1 MDGGGSASDS
11 GPIPASCARRLQAA
25 AAAIVRLCPLL
36 PAAAATS
43 ALIALTSPPA
53 AATALVP
60 LTSPPAAAATATAP
74 IPAIS
79 SPAGAATSSALMP
92 ILSAPAAGAATLAPV
107 VAPPA
112 AAGAPPAA
120 AGAATAQG
128 SSQDAPAGADLL
140 QATVRRY
147 CLACH
152 NDRTLT
158 AGLSLQHVDAA
169 RVAEHAPVLEK
180 VFQKLRAGEM
190 PPAGRPRPDA
200 ATAAGLVAWLEAA
213 LDGAAAESPNPGAPA
228 IHRLN
233 RAEYRNAVRDLLG
246 LDLDHERDL
255 PADDSGY
262 GFDNIGDVLTVS
274 PLHVEQYVAAARRV
288 SRLAVGNLAPRP
300 VVERYEA
307 PRGAADVAI
316 DGLPPN
322 ERGGILFRHY
332 FPFDAE
338 YAITV
343 RVRGRRPAG
352 MPAPRLDFRIDGRRV
367 RLLDA
372 DFDPA
377 EASQLTRNFELRLP
391 IPAGEHEIGA
401 GFLTEYAKSENGQAA
416 NRYAV
421 DYVLIGG
428 PYAVA
433 GSGDPPSRRRIFVC
447 RPAAG
452 QPEEP
457 CARRILTALARRAY
471 RRPVTAADVD
481 PLLELFALGRT
492 GGARFEDGIEMALS
506 GVLVSPRFLFR
517 APRAPQDAA
526 PGSVHPLADVD
537 LASRLSFFLWSSIPD
552 AELLDLAERGR
563 LSEPDV
569 LARQVARMLADPKA
583 RALVDNFG
591 GQWLHLRNVADW
603 RPDPERFPD
612 FDESLRR
619 AFERE
624 TALFLDHLIRA
635 DGSVLDLIDGEY
647 SFLNERLARFY
658 GVEGVGGGY
667 FRRVALAGTERRGVL
682 THGSVLMVTSYPTRT
697 SPVLRGKWVLE
708 NLLGAP
714 PPPPPPDVPALADG
728 AEASAGSLREALER
742 HRANPACAACH
753 ARLDPLGFALEGFDA
768 VGAFRTEDEGVAV
781 EASGALPDG
790 TVVDGPAGLRRVLL
804 DRRDE
809 FVETLA
815 AKLLTYAL
823 GRGLEPYDRP
833 AVREI
838 RRRTEAADHRFSA
851 LVAAIV
857 DSVPFRLRRTPES

>member
-1 MDGGGSASDS
+1 MDGAGPVAGCR
-11 GPIPASCARRLQAA
+11 PIPASFARRLRTAALLARCSLLRTAAATLNARCWRLLTAATATLTARCRRLSPTAAAVSAPILIVSALVPTAAAPAPILVSPAA
-25 AAAIVRLCPLL
+25 AAARPGNQAG
-36 PAAAATS
+36 PA
-43 ALIALTSPPA
+43 
-53 AATALVP
+53 
-60 LTSPPAAAATATAP
+60 
-74 IPAIS
+74 
-79 SPAGAATSSALMP
+79 
-92 ILSAPAAGAATLAPV
+92 
-107 VAPPA
+107 VAE
-112 AAGAPPAA
+112 
-120 AGAATAQG
+120 
-128 SSQDAPAGADLL
+128 LL

-147 CLACH
+147 CITCH

-158 AGLSLQHVDAA
+158 AGLSLQHVDAT

-190 PPAGRPRPDA
+190 PPAGRPRPDESA
-200 ATAAGLVAWLEAA
+200 AADLVAWLETS

-246 LDLDHERDL
+246 LDLDHARDL

-288 SRLAVGNLAPRP
+288 SRLAVGSLTPRP

-307 PRGAADVAI
+307 PRGTADVAI

-322 ERGGILFRHY
+322 ERGGILFRHH

-338 YAITV
+338 YTITV
-343 RVRGRRPAG
+343 RVRGRRASG
-352 MPAPRLDFRIDGRRV
+352 MPAPRLDIRIDGRRV

-391 IPAGEHEIGA
+391 IPAGEHEVGA
-401 GFLTEYAKSENGQAA
+401 AFLTEYARSEDGQAT
-416 NRYAV
+416 NRYSV
-421 DYVLIGG
+421 DYVLVGG
-428 PYAVA
+428 PYGAA
-433 GSGDPPSRRRIFVC
+433 GPGDPENRRRLFVC
-447 RPAAG
+447 RPDANE
-452 QPEEP
+452 PEEP
-457 CARRILTALARRAY
+457 CARRILTAVARRAY
-471 RRPVTAADVD
+471 RRPVTAADIE
-481 PLLELFALGRT
+481 PLLELFALGRAD
-492 GGARFEDGIEMALS
+492 GARFEDGIEMALS
-506 GVLVSPRFLFR
+506 GVLVSPSFLFR
-517 APRAPQDAA
+517 APRAPEDAT
-526 PGSVHPLADVD
+526 PGSVHPLPDVD
-537 LASRLSFFLWSSIPD
+537 LASRLSFFLWSSLPD
-552 AELLDLAERGR
+552 EELLDLAERGR
-563 LSEPDV
+563 LQDAGV
-569 LARQVARMLADPKA
+569 LAGQIRRMLADPKA

-603 RPDPERFPD
+603 RPDPERFAD
-612 FDESLRR
+612 FDESLRY

-624 TALFLDHLIRA
+624 TALFLDHLIR
-635 DGSVLDLIDGEY
+635 DDRSVLELIDGDY

-658 GVEGVGGGY
+658 GVDGVGGGH
-667 FRRVALAGTERRGVL
+667 FRRVSLAGTERAGVL

-728 AEASAGSLREALER
+728 AATSAGSLREALER

-753 ARLDPLGFALEGFDA
+753 ARLDPLGFALERFDA
-768 VGAFRTEDEGVAV
+768 VGAHRTEDDGAPV

-790 TVVDGPAGLRRVLL
+790 TLVDGPAGLRQVLL
-804 DRRDE
+804 DRRQE
-809 FVETLA
+809 FVEALA
-815 AKLLTYAL
+815 EKLLTYAL
-823 GRGLEPYDRP
+823 GRGLESYDRP

-851 LVAAIV
+851 LVAAVV
-857 DSVPFRLRRTPES
+857 DSVPFRLRRTPEP

>member
-1 MDGGGSASDS
+1 MRGARPVAGCGS
-11 GPIPASCARRLQAA
+11 IPASLARPRTAALLARCSLLRAAAGALTARCWRLLTAATATLTARCRRLSPTAA
-25 AAAIVRLCPLL
+25 AVSAPILIVSALVPTAAAPAPILVS
-36 PAAAATS
+36 PAAAAGRPGNQ
-43 ALIALTSPPA
+43 AG
-53 AATALVP
+53 
-60 LTSPPAAAATATAP
+60 
-74 IPAIS
+74 
-79 SPAGAATSSALMP
+79 PAGTE
-92 ILSAPAAGAATLAPV
+92 
-107 VAPPA
+107 
-112 AAGAPPAA
+112 
-120 AGAATAQG
+120 
-128 SSQDAPAGADLL
+128 LL

-147 CLACH
+147 CITCH

-158 AGLSLQHVDAA
+158 AGLSLQHVDAT

-190 PPAGRPRPDA
+190 PPAGRPRPDESA
-200 ATAAGLVAWLEAA
+200 AADLVAWLETS

-246 LDLDHERDL
+246 LDLDHARDL

-288 SRLAVGNLAPRP
+288 SRLAVGSLTPRP

-307 PRGAADVAI
+307 PRGTADVAI

-322 ERGGILFRHY
+322 ERGGILFRHH

-338 YAITV
+338 YTITL
-343 RVRGRRPAG
+343 RVRGRRASG
-352 MPAPRLDFRIDGRRV
+352 MPAPRLDIRIDGRRV

-391 IPAGEHEIGA
+391 IPAGEHEVGA
-401 GFLTEYAKSENGQAA
+401 AFLTEYARSEDGQAT
-416 NRYAV
+416 NRYSV
-421 DYVLIGG
+421 DYVLVGG
-428 PYAVA
+428 PYGAA
-433 GSGDPPSRRRIFVC
+433 GPGDPENRRRLFVC
-447 RPAAG
+447 RPDANE
-452 QPEEP
+452 PEEP
-457 CARRILTALARRAY
+457 CARRILTAVARRAY
-471 RRPVTAADVD
+471 RRPVTAADIE
-481 PLLELFALGRT
+481 PLLELFAIGRAD
-492 GGARFEDGIEMALS
+492 GARFEDGIEMALS
-506 GVLVSPRFLFR
+506 GVLVSPSFLFR
-517 APRAPQDAA
+517 APRAPEGAA
-526 PGSVHPLADVD
+526 PGSVHPLSDVD

-552 AELLDLAERGR
+552 EELLDLAERGR
-563 LSEPDV
+563 LQDAEA
-569 LARQVARMLADPKA
+569 LAGQIRRMLADPKA

-603 RPDPERFPD
+603 RPDPERFAD
-612 FDESLRR
+612 FDESLRY

-624 TALFLDHLIRA
+624 TALFLDHLIR
-635 DGSVLDLIDGEY
+635 DDRSVLELIDGDY

-658 GVEGVGGGY
+658 GVDGVGGGH
-667 FRRVALAGTERRGVL
+667 FRRVSLAGTERAGVL

-728 AEASAGSLREALER
+728 AETSAGSLREALER

-753 ARLDPLGFALEGFDA
+753 ARLDPLGFALERFDA
-768 VGAFRTEDEGVAV
+768 VGAHRTEDDGAPV

-790 TVVDGPAGLRRVLL
+790 TLVDGPAGLRQVLL
-804 DRRDE
+804 DRRQE

-815 AKLLTYAL
+815 EKLLTYAL
-823 GRGLEPYDRP
+823 GRGLESYDRP

-857 DSVPFRLRRTPES
+857 DSVPFRLRRTPEP